1 MSGIAAKQKRHQEQ
15 KTKQN
20 EQAKCKTKAYK
31 RLVLARRRQMD
42 RARRARQRRERRE
55 HTRQRQ
61 REFIFALKQTCL
73 ADGSK
78 VYICIVWLPTPN
90 GGHLTATRRSRSR
103 QLLFV
108 TAAPWYR

>member
-42 RARRARQRRERRE
+42 HARRA
-55 HTRQRQ
+55 
-61 REFIFALKQTCL
+61 
-73 ADGSK
+73 
-78 VYICIVWLPTPN
+78 
-90 GGHLTATRRSRSR
+90 
-103 QLLFV
+103 
-108 TAAPWYR
+108 